1 VVDETTATLLEIK
14 TEGWATG
21 LRLAGLYLKGQK
33 ELKRSLQQ
41 LSGNSR
47 YIAEYLVAEVLSRHH
62 YYDRVKIKITISELA
77 HLFKQAPAWLIFLIR
92 TLIKKI
98 SHALN

>member
-1 VVDETTATLLEIK
+1 MAFLL
-14 TEGWATG
+14 TH
-21 LRLAGLYLKGQK
+21 LPLL
-33 ELKRSLQQ
+33 
-41 LSGNSR
+41 
-47 YIAEYLVAEVLSRHH
+47 
-62 YYDRVKIKITISELA
+62 VKIKITISELA